1 MALLCERLYALK
13 GELVKIGATT
23 GFFYIHRVDKDT
35 ERIINI
41 INDAYD
47 ANYRRLIECYTETY
61 DNAEATLENRI
72 KLAQVARDNKW
83 KVYRDGK
90 FLRDMAPERVKDC
103 KKLLAMTHEDKLI
116 EISRVRSNARRK
128 KNTFEEHLKN
138 CPRILGRQVIDE
150 YPTIPEIDRGTILIV
165 EGIEEGAFW
174 FESEFAKALRNNNF
188 ALRLFDGEMN
198 KSNNIYTVNL
208 KTEL

>member
-1 MALLCERLYALK
+1 MPKLKERLEAHK
-13 GELVKIGATT
+13 GELVKVGMQT
-23 GFFYIHRVDKDT
+23 GFVYIHKVDKDT
-35 ERIINI
+35 ERIINT

-47 ANYRRLIECYTETY
+47 ANYKRLIQWYEQTY
-61 DNAEATLENRI
+61 NNAESTLENRI
-72 KLAQVARDNKW
+72 KLAEVARDNKW

-128 KNTFEEHLKN
+128 KNTFETHLKN
-138 CPRILGRQVIDE
+138 CPRFLKREVLEE
-150 YPTIPEIDRGTILIV
+150 YPTLPDVDIGTILIV

-174 FESEFAKALRNNNF
+174 FESEFAKALRHNKF

-198 KSNNIYTVNL
+198 KSNNVYTVNL

>member
-1 MALLCERLYALK
+1 MALLCERLDAHK
-13 GELVKIGATT
+13 GELVKIGAAT
-23 GFFYIHRVDKDT
+23 GFFYIHKVDKDT

-47 ANYRRLIECYTETY
+47 ANYKRLIEWYTETY

-72 KLAQVARDNKW
+72 KLAEVARDNKW
-83 KVYRDGK
+83 KLYRDGK

-128 KNTFEEHLKN
+128 KNTSEEHLKN
-138 CPRILGRQVIDE
+138 SPRILGRQVIDE

-174 FESEFAKALRNNNF
+174 FEGEFAKALRSNKF
-188 ALRLFDGEMN
+188 APRLFDGETN
-198 KSNNIYTVNL
+198 KSNNVYTVNL

>member
-1 MALLCERLYALK
+1 MALLCERLDAHK
-13 GELVKIGATT
+13 GELVKIGAAT
-23 GFFYIHRVDKDT
+23 GFFYIHKVDKDT

-47 ANYRRLIECYTETY
+47 ANYKRLIEWYTETY

-72 KLAQVARDNKW
+72 KLAEVARDNKW
-83 KVYRDGK
+83 KLYRDGK

-138 CPRILGRQVIDE
+138 SPRILGRQVIDE

-174 FESEFAKALRNNNF
+174 FEGEFAKALRSNKF

-198 KSNNIYTVNL
+198 KSNNVYTVNL

>member
-1 MALLCERLYALK
+1 MALLCERLDAHK
-13 GELVKIGATT
+13 GELVKVGAVT
-23 GFFYIHRVDKDT
+23 GFFYIHKVDKDT

-47 ANYRRLIECYTETY
+47 ANYKRLIEWYTETY

-138 CPRILGRQVIDE
+138 SPRILGRQVIDE

-174 FESEFAKALRNNNF
+174 FEGEFAKALRSNKF

-198 KSNNIYTVNL
+198 KSTNVYTVNL